1 MADHIPTVR
10 QRRLAQA
17 LRELRHEAGLT
28 QDAVADRMGWHT
40 SKLFRLENARSPR
53 VDWLDV
59 RELLDMYGVASPDRE
74 ALIQLAR
81 NARMIGWW
89 TPYRD
94 VFTGSYVALE
104 VEASAMRLYCPELVP
119 GLLQTGDYARTVIR
133 AVRPGYD
140 AESVERRVTA
150 RLARQKVLLDR
161 ATPPELL
168 VVLNEAVLHRQV
180 GTAHIMAAQ
189 LRALAAAAERPQITL
204 QVLPF
209 SAGAHAGLEGGFVL
223 IEFPSEQDPDVVYVE
238 GMMGDVYLESIEEVK
253 RYQSA
258 FECIQAIAL
267 SPGKS
272 KATIS
277 ALELLAPLIQGI
289 SGQRHSRTPRSR
301 GGQRHKRRGA
311 AVMGKTGTA
320 RPRWRKSSHSGGD
333 NNCVEV
339 ATSAGDVTVRDSKH
353 PHEGT
358 LSFAPVAW
366 QAFTTAVGRASRPG

>member
-28 QDAVADRMGWHT
+28 QDAVAARMGWHT

-59 RELLDMYGVASPDRE
+59 KELMDMYGVRSPHRE

-81 NARMIGWW
+81 DARMMGWW

-104 VEASAMRLYCPELVP
+104 DESSAMRLYCPELVP
-119 GLLQTGDYARTVIR
+119 GLLQTEDYARAVIR

-140 AESVERRVTA
+140 DESVERRVTA

-161 ATPPELL
+161 ASPPELML
-168 VVLNEAVLHRQV
+168 VLNEAVLRRV
-180 GTAHIMAAQ
+180 VAGADVMAAQ
-189 LRALAAAAERPQITL
+189 LRALAAAAERPQLTL

-209 SAGAHAGLEGGFVL
+209 SAGAHASLEGGFVL
-223 IEFPSEQDPDVVYVE
+223 IEFPEETDPDVVYVE
-238 GMMGDVYLESIEEVK
+238 GIMGDLYLESVGEVK

-258 FECIQAIAL
+258 FERIQAVAL
-267 SPGKS
+267 KS
-272 KATIS
+272 EESLTFIS
-277 ALELLAPLIQGI
+277 ARAKEL
-289 SGQRHSRTPRSR
+289 S
-301 GGQRHKRRGA
+301 
-311 AVMGKTGTA
+311 
-320 RPRWRKSSHSGGD
+320 
-333 NNCVEV
+333 
-339 ATSAGDVTVRDSKH
+339 
-353 PHEGT
+353 
-358 LSFAPVAW
+358 
-366 QAFTTAVGRASRPG
+366 

>member
-28 QDAVADRMGWHT
+28 QDAVAARMGWHS

-59 RELLDMYGVASPDRE
+59 RELMDLYGVTSPHRE

-81 NARMIGWW
+81 DARMMGWW

-104 VEASAMRLYCPELVP
+104 DEASAMRLYYPELIP
-119 GLLQTGDYARTVIR
+119 GLLQTEHYARAVIR

-140 AESVERRVTA
+140 EESVERRVMA
-150 RLARQKVLLDR
+150 RLARQKALLDR
-161 ATPPELL
+161 EAPPELIC
-168 VVLNEAVLHRQV
+168 VLNEAVLRRQV
-180 GTAHIMAAQ
+180 GEAHVRAGQ
-189 LRALAAAAERPQITL
+189 LRALADTAERPHLTI

-238 GMMGDVYLESIEEVK
+238 GIMGDLYLESVEEVK

-258 FECIQAIAL
+258 FERIRTIAL
-267 SPGKS
+267 GPQE
-272 KATIS
+272 TLTFIS
-277 ALELLAPLIQGI
+277 AL
-289 SGQRHSRTPRSR
+289 
-301 GGQRHKRRGA
+301 
-311 AVMGKTGTA
+311 A
-320 RPRWRKSSHSGGD
+320 R
-333 NNCVEV
+333 E
-339 ATSAGDVTVRDSKH
+339 
-353 PHEGT
+353 EG
-358 LSFAPVAW
+358 
-366 QAFTTAVGRASRPG
+366 